1 MKRMVFGMALWLA
14 AMGAAQAA
22 DAPASAMQPA
32 NTQAQWWA
40 QLQALCGKAFAGK
53 EVWGADGSAFAGQ
66 DIRIHV
72 RECTPQRIR
81 IPLVVGDDRSR
92 TWVLTRTE
100 AGITLRH
107 DHRHADGSEDTIT
120 QYGGTTV
127 NRGSAAVQ
135 VFPGDQLT
143 AEVIAGSGISSVWQM
158 TIAPGQRLIYA
169 GNRVGTPRGFQIDF
183 DLSRAVEAPPAPWG
197 WE

>member
-1 MKRMVFGMALWLA
+1 MKRLMLGAVLGLMVVGNARA
-14 AMGAAQAA
+14 ASPQEA
-22 DAPASAMQPA
+22 
-32 NTQAQWWA
+32 WWE

-53 EVWGADGSAFAGQ
+53 EVWGAPGSAFAGQ

-81 IPLVVGDDRSR
+81 VPLVVGDDRSR
-92 TWVLTRTE
+92 TWVFTRTE

-107 DHRHADGSEDTIT
+107 DHRHADGRPDTIT

-127 NRGSAAVQ
+127 NRGSAQVQ

-143 AEVIAGSGISSVWQM
+143 AEVIPGSGISSVWQI
-158 TIAPGQRLIYA
+158 TLEPGQRLIYA
-169 GNRVGTPRGFQIDF
+169 GNRVGTPRGFQMDF
-183 DLSRAVEAPPAPWG
+183 DLTQPVGVPPAPWG

>member
-1 MKRMVFGMALWLA
+1 MKQVLLGTVLGLLVA
-14 AMGAAQAA
+14 GN
-22 DAPASAMQPA
+22 APAQSQQEA
-32 NTQAQWWA
+32 WWA

-53 EVWGADGSAFAGQ
+53 EVWGAPGSAFAGQ

-72 RECTPQRIR
+72 RECSADRIR
-81 IPLVVGDDRSR
+81 VPLVVGDDRSR
-92 TWVLTRTE
+92 TWVFTRSE
-100 AGITLRH
+100 EGITLRH

-127 NRGSAAVQ
+127 NRGSAQVQ

-143 AEVIAGSGISSVWQM
+143 ADVIPGSGISSVWQI
-158 TIAPGQRLIYA
+158 TIESGQHLVYA
-169 GNRVGTPRGFQIDF
+169 GNRVGTPRGFQMEF
-183 DLSRAVEAPPAPWG
+183 DLSEPVEAPQAPWG